1 MSIYLGDV
9 SVEQIEHRTGITL
22 SDEDRE
28 YLKAHRQHKINN
40 TKIER
45 GCWHCFDIPFSF
57 NAGDEETA
65 GFYLDMFKK
74 YDWSQCKEPLQIVWG

>member
-9 SVEQIEHRTGITL
+9 SVEEIEQRTGITL

-40 TKIER
+40 TKIEQ

-57 NAGDEETA
+57 NTGDEETA
-65 GFYLDMFKK
+65 EFYLDMFKK
-74 YDWSQCKEPLQIVWG
+74 YDWSQCKEPLRIVWG

>member
-9 SVEQIEHRTGITL
+9 SVEEIEQRTGILL
-22 SDEDRE
+22 SDEDKE

-40 TKIER
+40 TKIEQ

-65 GFYLDMFKK
+65 EFYLDMFKK